1 MGEGLDSALARRVRR
16 HVRMGERSRRGAEVH
31 DRAARIRQQRRQRF
45 ADHQKGP
52 CEVDPDDLIPEF
64 KAGLVGVRGA
74 QHAGRVDQRIETA
87 ERFDGPA
94 HAIDHRILF
103 PDVHRQ
109 GGEAVRGRGLAT
121 LPMDVGE
128 EDSVIDGVR
137 WAVETLGGLDSLVN
151 AAGMLRAAHTHET
164 SLEFW
169 NQIVGVNLTGT
180 FLVVREALPAL
191 LANSRSAIVNFS
203 STSASFAHPYM
214 AAYAAS
220 KGGIQAFTHSLALEY
235 AREGLRAVCV
245 APGSIKSGI
254 TDATG
259 GYIPKDADWSLFSR
273 LMPILP
279 TTLESSGAGMADPAV
294 VAGVIAMLVSDD
306 GAFITGTEIRIDGGT
321 HA

>member
-1 MGEGLDSALARRVRR
+1 MNRLEGKRVLVTGAASGIGQATALRLLDEGATVVASDVAEGGLDATRVRAD
-16 HVRMGERSRRGAEVH
+16 E
-31 DRAARIRQQRRQRF
+31 AAT
-45 ADHQKGP
+45 
-52 CEVDPDDLIPEF
+52 
-64 KAGLVGVRGA
+64 
-74 QHAGRVDQRIETA
+74 AGRLT
-87 ERFDGPA
+87 
-94 HAIDHRILF
+94 
-103 PDVHRQ
+103 
-109 GGEAVRGRGLAT
+109 T
-121 LPMDVGE
+121 MPMDVGNE
-128 EDSVIDGVR
+128 GSVIDGVSL
-137 WAVETLGGLDSLVN
+137 AVETLGGLDSLVN
-151 AAGMLRAAHTHET
+151 AAGILRAAHTHQT
-164 SLEFW
+164 SLELW

-191 LANSRSAIVNFS
+191 LANPRSAIVNFS

-235 AREGLRAVCV
+235 ARDGLRAVCV

-259 GYIPKDADWSLFSR
+259 GYIPKDADWTLFSR

-279 TTLESSGAGMADPAV
+279 TTVESSGTGMADPSV
-294 VAGVIAMLVSDD
+294 VAGVIAMLVSED

>member
-1 MGEGLDSALARRVRR
+1 MNRLEGKRILVTGAASGIGQATALRLLDEGATVVASDVAEAGLDATRARAD
-16 HVRMGERSRRGAEVH
+16 E
-31 DRAARIRQQRRQRF
+31 AAT
-45 ADHQKGP
+45 
-52 CEVDPDDLIPEF
+52 
-64 KAGLVGVRGA
+64 AGCL
-74 QHAGRVDQRIETA
+74 T
-87 ERFDGPA
+87 
-94 HAIDHRILF
+94 
-103 PDVHRQ
+103 
-109 GGEAVRGRGLAT
+109 AVR
-121 LPMDVGE
+121 MDVGN

-137 WAVETLGGLDSLVN
+137 LAVEKLGGLDSLVN
-151 AAGMLRAAHTHET
+151 AAGILRAAHTHQT
-164 SLEFW
+164 SLELW

-180 FLVVREALPAL
+180 FLVVREALPML
-191 LANSRSAIVNFS
+191 LENPRSAIVNFS

-235 AREGLRAVCV
+235 ARDGLRAVCV

-279 TTLESSGAGMADPAV
+279 TTVESSGTGMADPSA

>member
-1 MGEGLDSALARRVRR
+1 MKRLEG
-16 HVRMGERSRRGAEVH
+16 
-31 DRAARIRQQRRQRF
+31 
-45 ADHQKGP
+45 K
-52 CEVDPDDLIPEF
+52 
-64 KAGLVGVRGA
+64 
-74 QHAGRVDQRIETA
+74 
-87 ERFDGPA
+87 
-94 HAIDHRILF
+94 RIL
-103 PDVHRQ
+103 VTGAASGIGQATALRLLSE
-109 GGEAVRGRGLAT
+109 GAVVVGADLALDGLENTRAQADTAAT
-121 LPMDVGE
+121 GDRFTTVAMDVANE
-128 EDSVIDGVR
+128 NSVIDGVR
-137 WAVETLGGLDSLVN
+137 LAAETLGGLDALVN
-151 AAGMLRAAHTHET
+151 AAGILRAWHTHQT
-164 SLEFW
+164 TLEQW

-191 LANSRSAIVNFS
+191 LANSGSSIVNFS

-235 AREGLRAVCV
+235 AKDGLRAACV

-259 GYIPKDADWSLFSR
+259 GYIPKDADWSLFPR

-279 TTLESSGAGMADPAV
+279 TTTESSGAGMAEPNA

-306 GAFITGTEIRIDGGT
+306 GAWITGTEIRMDGGT